1 MYESKTFFFL
11 FLNQKKVHKYLISFF
26 EHIAFPMGTLPVL
39 EIDNVR
45 VYQSV
50 AITRYVAKLVGLAGS
65 NDWENLLIDIAVDNI
80 SEFRASMFTN
90 QNCSLF
96 IFFYFL

>member
-1 MYESKTFFFL
+1 
-11 FLNQKKVHKYLISFF
+11 
-26 EHIAFPMGTLPVL
+26 MGTLPVL

-65 NDWENLLIDIAVDNI
+65 NDWENLLIDIAADNI
-80 SEFRASMFTN
+80 SEFRASMCLRIRFV
-90 QNCSLF
+90 LY
-96 IFFYFL
+96 FFLLKIMFNMPVN